1 MLSGI
6 DFLNNWKKPKAAIY
20 IRVSTLNQAEKG
32 HGLDAQLSICKK
44 MCEIKNYD
52 ITEVY
57 SDEGISGTMKAHD
70 RIAFNKLLND
80 GKEKKFEILV
90 FYTFDRLARDIRV
103 FLNIVDELNRLGI
116 KIVSCKENIDTTTD
130 TGEFMMNIYASVSH
144 LELKTIKSRLA
155 MGREQKKLE
164 SGYIGGRLPYGYSM
178 VDKNIEINSDHAH
191 VVRSIYHGYHTK
203 KFSLR
208 KIANILNKENIPSP
222 RDKEWDKSTV
232 TIILDNKDK
241 YDGEIINNNENG
253 IRWPKILNE
262 KYPYRIK
269 RK

>member
-1 MLSGI
+1 MMLN
-6 DFLNNWKKPKAAIY
+6 DAKNNLFDIIAIY
-20 IRVSTLNQAEKG
+20 SL
-32 HGLDAQLSICKK
+32 
-44 MCEIKNYD
+44 
-52 ITEVY
+52 
-57 SDEGISGTMKAHD
+57 
-70 RIAFNKLLND
+70 
-80 GKEKKFEILV
+80 
-90 FYTFDRLARDIRV
+90 DRLARENELTYNLLDTLKDFKVRV
-103 FLNIVDELNRLGI
+103 VSYNEDLTDKNQVDNAI
-116 KIVSCKENIDTTTD
+116 NYSIS
-130 TGEFMMNIYASVSH
+130 
-144 LELKTIKSRLA
+144 ELKTIKSRLA
-155 MGREQKKLE
+155 MGREQKKIE

-208 KIANILNKENIPSP
+208 KIADILNKENIPSP

-241 YDGEIINNNENG
+241 YDGGIINNNENG

-269 RK
+269 KH

>member
-1 MLSGI
+1 MFKVI
-6 DFLNNWKKPKAAIY
+6 PRAAIY
-20 IRVSTLNQAEKG
+20 IRVSTKHQTDKF
-32 HGLDAQLSICKK
+32 GLEYQERLARKIIHDSGWYLTKIYEDK
-44 MCEIKNYD
+44 
-52 ITEVY
+52 
-57 SDEGISGTMKAHD
+57 GISGTLGPEQRSGLNMM
-70 RIAFNKLLND
+70 LND
-80 GKEKKFEILV
+80 AKNNLFDIIAIYSL
-90 FYTFDRLARDIRV
+90 DRLARENELTYNLLDTLKDFKVRV
-103 FLNIVDELNRLGI
+103 VSYNEDLTDKNQVDNAI
-116 KIVSCKENIDTTTD
+116 NYSIS
-130 TGEFMMNIYASVSH
+130 
-144 LELKTIKSRLA
+144 ELKTIKSRLA
-155 MGREQKKLE
+155 MGREQKKIE

-208 KIANILNKENIPSP
+208 KIADILNKENIPSP

-241 YDGEIINNNENG
+241 YDGGIINNNENG

-269 RK
+269 KH